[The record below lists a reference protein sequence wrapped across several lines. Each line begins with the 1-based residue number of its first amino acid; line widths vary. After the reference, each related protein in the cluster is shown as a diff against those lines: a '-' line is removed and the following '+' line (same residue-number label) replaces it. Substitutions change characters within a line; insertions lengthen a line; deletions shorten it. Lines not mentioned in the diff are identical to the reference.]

1 MNDRESDADRTADQ
15 PTPATTPTP
24 DPAHQAEA
32 PAPALGGTAEA
43 RTLPHMTGSSDARFV
58 SAPAEDPAATQGGPA
73 ASGPDLP
80 PAFGPRLSRR
90 RRPARWALVTGA
102 AAVLVLGV
110 GGASVGA
117 WSLGH
122 SVGLAAAEARQQ
134 TYQLSPQQLPSQ
146 GSPFG
151 SQGGS
156 SSGGQLLPGQSQG
169 GTGSTGAAES
179 SATAATA
186 DETQG
191 VVTIV
196 STLNYDSSYKS
207 AGTGMVMT
215 ANGLVLTNNHV
226 VQGATSIE
234 VTDEATGETYTG
246 KVVGTDATNDV
257 AVLQLEDASGLTPV
271 DFDASGGV
279 ATGDAV
285 HSTGNAGGT
294 GDLVTAEGT
303 VLATDQAISVASETG
318 SGTESLSGLI
328 ELQSDVVSGDSGGPL
343 RDADGEVVGIVT
355 AASSGSAPITGYAI
369 PISHALSI
377 AQQIVAGQGSS
388 TIQIG
393 LPAFLGAQISGTA
406 TGTGA
411 GVPIAG
417 TVQGSAAESAG
428 LVAGDTVTAIDGTPV
443 ADAST
448 LTAAVRAHDAGDQV
462 QLTWTDAAGTSH
474 TATVTLGEGPAA

>member
-15 PTPATTPTP
+15 PTPATPTPATPTP
-24 DPAHQAEA
+24 TPTPTDGAPAEA
-32 PAPALGGTAEA
+32 H
-43 RTLPHMTGSSDARFV
+43 TLPHVTGSSDARWV
-58 SAPAEDPAATQGGPA
+58 SAP
-73 ASGPDLP
+73 
-80 PAFGPRLSRR
+80 SRR
-90 RRPARWALVTGA
+90 RRPSRWVLVTGA
-102 AAVLVLGV
+102 AAALVLGV
-110 GGASVGA
+110 GGAGVGA

-122 SVGLAAAEARQQ
+122 SVGLAAADARQQ

-151 SQGGS
+151 SSDGS
-156 SSGGQLLPGQSQG
+156 SSQGQVLPGQGQS
-169 GTGSTGAAES
+169 GTGSTGSTES
-179 SATAATA
+179 SATSATA
-186 DETQG
+186 EETQG

-196 STLNYDSSYKS
+196 STLNYDSSYQS

-215 ANGLVLTNNHV
+215 ANGLVLTNDHV

-234 VTDEATGETYTG
+234 VTDETTGKTYTAR
-246 KVVGTDATNDV
+246 VVGTDATNDV

-271 DFDASGGV
+271 DFDSSGAV
-279 ATGDAV
+279 TTGDAV

-303 VLATDQAISVASETG
+303 VLATDQSISVASETG

-355 AASSGSAPITGYAI
+355 AASSGTTPITGYAI

-377 AQQIVAGQGSS
+377 AQQIVSGEGSS
-388 TIQIG
+388 TVQLG

-411 GVPIAG
+411 GVTIAG
-417 TVQGSAAESAG
+417 TVQGSAAAAAG
-428 LVAGDTVTAIDGTPV
+428 LVAGDVVTSLDGTPV
-443 ADAST
+443 ADASA
-448 LTAAVRAHDAGDQV
+448 LTAAVQAHEAGDQV
-462 QLTWTDAAGTSH
+462 QLTWTDAAGTSQ

>member
-24 DPAHQAEA
+24 SQTDEAQAQAQAH
-32 PAPALGGTAEA
+32 
-43 RTLPHMTGSSDARFV
+43 TLPHVTGASEARFV
-58 SAPAEDPAATQGGPA
+58 SAPVEDPAATQGGPA

-80 PAFGPRLSRR
+80 AAFGPRPSRR
-90 RRPARWALVTGA
+90 RRPGRWALVAGA
-102 AAVLVLGV
+102 AAVVVLGV
-110 GGASVGA
+110 GGAGVGA

-151 SQGGS
+151 SSDGS
-156 SSGGQLLPGQSQG
+156 SSGGQLLPGQG
-169 GTGSTGAAES
+169 GTGSADGTGDAES

-186 DETQG
+186 DETRG

-196 STLNYDSSYKS
+196 STLNYDSSYQS
-207 AGTGMVMT
+207 AGTGMVVT
-215 ANGLVLTNNHV
+215 ADGLVLTNNHV

-234 VTDEATGETYTG
+234 VTDETTGRTYTA

-271 DFDASGGV
+271 DFDASGDV
-279 ATGDAV
+279 STGDAV

-303 VLATDQAISVASETG
+303 VLATDQSISVASETG

-355 AASSGSAPITGYAI
+355 AASSGTAPITGYAI

-377 AQQIVAGQGSS
+377 AEQIVAGQGSS

-411 GVPIAG
+411 GVAIAG

-428 LVAGDTVTAIDGTPV
+428 LVAGDTVTALDGTPV
-443 ADAST
+443 ADASA
-448 LTAAVRAHDAGDQV
+448 LTAAVQAHDAGDQV
-462 QLTWTDAAGTSH
+462 QLSWTDAAGASH